1 MKNEKNLAYFLNEAK
16 TIKPRELGKKLRVA
30 FLASST
36 INGFEETMR
45 VKCFQKGIDCITYV
59 GDYNQYNQE
68 ILNQDSELYQFKPD
82 ITFLILDTRHILGEH
97 FFSWYSVPHDDRPKI
112 IDTKISEIENICN
125 TFTKNSD
132 SKLVVTS
139 LQIPNY
145 SPYGINEESVLQSL
159 KEVISEINTE
169 LFQWNK
175 SGKIF
180 TYDFNEFRKEIW

>member
-1 MKNEKNLAYFLNEAK
+1 MKNEENLAYFLNEAK
-16 TIKPRELGKKLRVA
+16 VIKPRELGKKIRIA

-45 VKCFQKGIDCITYV
+45 VKCFQNGIDCITYV

-68 ILNQDSELYQFKPD
+68 ILNKDSKLYQFKPD

-97 FFSWYSVPHDDRPKI
+97 FFSWYSIPHSDRKEI
-112 IDTKISEIENICN
+112 IDTKHEEIQNICR
-125 TFTKNSD
+125 TFQENFD

-145 SPYGINEESVLQSL
+145 SPYGISEGEDYGL
-159 KEVISEINTE
+159 KDIIYKINHE
-169 LFQWNK
+169 L
-175 SGKIF
+175 
-180 TYDFNEFRKEIW
+180 FNEFQLLTSSKVFFMILMNS